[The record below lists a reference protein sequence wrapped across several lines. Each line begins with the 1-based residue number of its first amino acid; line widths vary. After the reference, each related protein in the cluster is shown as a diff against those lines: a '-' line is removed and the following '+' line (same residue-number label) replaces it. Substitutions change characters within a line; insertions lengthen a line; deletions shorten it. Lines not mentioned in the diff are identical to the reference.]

1 MQQGA
6 AENIGVE
13 SPRRRHEAETWRLDL
28 LTPCERPGAERFI
41 RAAFRKAYS
50 ARIATFMPQ
59 LAGLYRGSELLGACG
74 LRPAGDGP
82 LFLEAYLD
90 RAVELSLA
98 AVTRSAVRRSAICE
112 VGNLA
117 IARPGAARM
126 LIELLTAHLLEQRTE
141 WVVFTAVPALRNNFL
156 RLRIPLHVLAP
167 ARAEHLD
174 AGARQQWGR
183 YYECS
188 PQVSAVRVADSA
200 AALRANS

>member
-1 MQQGA
+1 MQHGA
-6 AENIGVE
+6 AQDTGGDN
-13 SPRRRHEAETWRLDL
+13 PQHAHETGTWRLDL
-28 LTPCERPGAERFI
+28 LTSCDRPRAERFI
-41 RAAFRKAYS
+41 RAAFYKAYG
-50 ARIATFMPQ
+50 ARIASLMPQ

-126 LIELLTAHLLEQRTE
+126 LIELLTAHLLGRRTE
-141 WVVFTAVPALRNNFL
+141 WVVFTAVPALRNSFL

-174 AGARQQWGR
+174 AGTREQWGR

-200 AALRANS
+200 AALCANP